1 MAWGESKVWQRG
13 TRQADFYRR
22 LLADAADRP
31 VRNTGRRRL
40 VKPEE
45 MPWELS
51 PHGLLKHMVNEQMHT
66 RAETLDIYMQVIPAG
81 SRSGRH
87 RHFAEEAFYVVEGTG
102 YDLHWDCEVDA
113 DAQGWRWIV
122 PDEPQ
127 RFTWKA
133 GDVVYVPPATMHQHF
148 NASSER
154 PARIISATNRV
165 YKWSGL
171 NNLEQ
176 LENAPEYEAGVSL
189 PDLLRT
195 LSFDVVR

>member
-1 MAWGESKVWQRG
+1 MPWGESKVWQRG
-13 TRQADFYRR
+13 SRQADFYRR
-22 LLADAADRP
+22 LLDDAAERP
-31 VRNTGRRRL
+31 LRNPARRRL

-51 PHGLLKHMVNEQMHT
+51 PHGLLKHMVNDQMDT
-66 RAETLDIYMQVIPAG
+66 RAETLDIYMQVIPPG

-87 RHFAEEAFYVVEGTG
+87 RHFAEEAFYVVEGAG

-113 DAQGWRWIV
+113 DERGWRWVV
-122 PDEPQ
+122 PDTPQ
-127 RFTWKA
+127 RFAWKA
-133 GDVVYVPPATMHQHF
+133 GDVVYVPPATIHQHF
-148 NASSER
+148 NESAEQ

-176 LENAPEYEAGVSL
+176 LENAPEYGTGVSL

>member
-1 MAWGESKVWQRG
+1 MAWGERTAWQRG
-13 TRQADFYRR
+13 TLEADFFRR
-22 LLADAADRP
+22 LLDDAAAQPAR
-31 VRNTGRRRL
+31 RARRRRII
-40 VKPEE
+40 KPEE

-66 RAETLDIYMQVIPAG
+66 LAESIDIYMQIIPRG

-87 RHFAEEAFYVVEGTG
+87 RHFAEEAFYVAEGEG

-113 DAQGWRWIV
+113 DERGWRWIV
-122 PDEPQ
+122 PAEPA
-127 RFTWKA
+127 RFDWKA
-133 GDVVYVPPATMHQHF
+133 GDVVYIPPATIHQHH
-148 NASSER
+148 NASTER

-176 LENAPEYEAGVSL
+176 LEAAPEYQAGVPL
-189 PDLLRT
+189 RELLRS
-195 LSFDVVR
+195 LELQVVP

>member
-1 MAWGESKVWQRG
+1 MAWGESKVWNRG
-13 TRQADFYRR
+13 TLRADFYRR
-22 LLADAADRP
+22 MLEDAVDKPARDAK
-31 VRNTGRRRL
+31 RRRL

-51 PHGLLKHMVNEQMHT
+51 PHGLLKHMVNEALNT
-66 RAETLDIYMQVIPAG
+66 RAETIDIYMQVIPAG

-87 RHFAEEAFYVVEGTG
+87 RHFAEEAFYVVEGSG
-102 YDLHWDCEVDA
+102 YDLHWDCEVDS
-113 DAQGWRWIV
+113 DQQGWRWIV
-122 PDEPQ
+122 PDAPQ
-127 RFTWKA
+127 RFAWKA
-133 GDVVYVPPATMHQHF
+133 GDVVYIPPATIHQHF
-148 NASSER
+148 NDRSDR

-176 LENAPEYEAGVSL
+176 LDNAPEFDAGLSL
-189 PDLLRT
+189 EELLRS

>member
-13 TRQADFYRR
+13 TQTSDFYRR
-22 LLADAADRP
+22 LLVDAAERP
-31 VRNTGRRRL
+31 ARTAKQRRL
-40 VKPEE
+40 LRPED

-51 PHGLLKHMVNEQMHT
+51 PHGLLKHMVNDSLNT
-66 RAETLDIYMQVIPAG
+66 RAETIDIYMQVLPPG
-81 SRSGRH
+81 SRSGKH
-87 RHFAEEAFYVVEGTG
+87 RHFAEEAFYVLEGTG
-102 YDLHWDCEVDA
+102 DDLHWDCDVDS

-122 PDEPQ
+122 PAEPQ
-127 RFTWKA
+127 RFEWKA
-133 GDVVYVPPATMHQHF
+133 GDVVYIPPATIHQHV
-148 NASSER
+148 NAEVDR

-176 LENAPEYEAGVSL
+176 LENAPEYDAGVSL
-189 PDLLRT
+189 QELLQR